1 MSFVAHDA
9 DRASPR
15 RMTIEEWAAL
25 PEDEPGELVDG
36 ALVEEE
42 MAGYVHEVVV
52 VWLAHL
58 LRSWALAHGAR
69 VAGSAG
75 KFAVSATRG
84 RMPDLTVYL
93 AGSRRPP
100 AEGPIRVPPSIAV
113 EVVSATPR
121 DARRDRVEKLREYAA
136 FGVKWYWIVDPALQS
151 FEILELGPES
161 EYIHKV
167 TSTDGPI
174 DSVPG
179 CAGLVIDLDALWAEV
194 AEVRAEGEVE
204 APEKT

>member
-1 MSFVAHDA
+1 MSFVAHGA

-36 ALVEEE
+36 ELVEEE
-42 MAGYVHEVVV
+42 IAGYVHEVVV

-58 LRSWALAHGAR
+58 LRAWALAHGAR

-75 KFAVSATRG
+75 KFVVSATQG

-93 AGSRRPP
+93 AGARRPP

-121 DARRDRVEKLREYAA
+121 DARRDRVEKLKEYAA

-151 FEILELGPES
+151 FEILELGPEN

-167 TSTDGPI
+167 TSTDGRI
-174 DSVPG
+174 ESVPG
-179 CAGLVIDLDALWAEV
+179 CVGLVIDLDALWAEV
-194 AEVRAEGEVE
+194 AEVRAEGE
-204 APEKT
+204 AQG

>member
-36 ALVEEE
+36 ELVEEE

-93 AGSRRPP
+93 AGARRPP

-113 EVVSATPR
+113 EVVSSTPR
-121 DARRDRVEKLREYAA
+121 DARRDRVEKLKEYAA

-151 FEILELGPES
+151 FEILELGPEN

-167 TSTDGPI
+167 TSTDGRI
-174 DSVPG
+174 ESVPG
-179 CAGLVIDLDALWAEV
+179 CAGLVIDIDALWAEV
-194 AEVRAEGEVE
+194 AEVRAEGEGE
-204 APEKT
+204 SPEQS